1 MFQKAIGDQNLE
13 LKLNKLAENKR
24 VIASIAQMN
33 KDIRNLPEGWARGA
47 EHTHIHPTTQ
57 AMDDSKISMFY
68 SVVNRLRQMGWNDS
82 QIFKYMGM
90 IMKKKNKAGKRDWM
104 LYNSGGIV

>member
-1 MFQKAIGDQNLE
+1 
-13 LKLNKLAENKR
+13 
-24 VIASIAQMN
+24 
-33 KDIRNLPEGWARGA
+33 
-47 EHTHIHPTTQ
+47 
-57 AMDDSKISMFY
+57 MDDSKISMFY